1 MKKQDVVEIQG
12 TEIECATGSL
22 DVGAECDIVLRPEG
36 ATLSDTGSIK
46 GCVKYSCFMGA
57 YQDYH
62 VLVGDT
68 LVKIQDYNPKNKKIY
83 NVGEDIF
90 LKFEN
95 DTLYAL

>member
-1 MKKQDVVEIQG
+1 MRNRGVFLL
-12 TEIECATGSL
+12 A
-22 DVGAECDIVLRPEG
+22 AVL
-36 ATLSDTGSIK
+36 AVCILK

-83 NVGEDIF
+83 NVGEDIS